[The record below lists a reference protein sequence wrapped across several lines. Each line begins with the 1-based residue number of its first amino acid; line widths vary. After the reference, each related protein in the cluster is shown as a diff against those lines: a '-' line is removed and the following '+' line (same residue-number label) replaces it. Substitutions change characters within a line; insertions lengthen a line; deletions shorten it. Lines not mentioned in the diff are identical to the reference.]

1 MNATHDPGGI
11 AAELDP
17 LPRASCHALLCGTLA
32 AGATPAEAA
41 QSAAALFPRLDEH
54 QLQSWA
60 RYEKARLEDSNLSFR
75 LAVAGDDAALQE
87 RVGTL
92 AAWAREFLSALGQA
106 GERLNALGDEARETL
121 MELDAI
127 GRGAA
132 TGEDDGES
140 EELMYAELVEHV
152 RLSAL
157 FLYRALNPPQPS
169 VAQ

>member
-1 MNATHDPGGI
+1 MNATHDPGDI
-11 AAELDP
+11 SADLDP
-17 LPRASCHALLCGTLA
+17 LPRASCHALLCGALA

-41 QSAAALFPRLDEH
+41 QSTFVLLPRLDVS
-54 QLQSWA
+54 QLQTWA
-60 RYEKARLEDSNLSFR
+60 RNEKARLEDSDLSFR
-75 LAVAGDDAALQE
+75 LAVPGDDAGLEE

-106 GERLNALGDEARETL
+106 GERLNALGGEARETL
-121 MELDAI
+121 KELDAI
-127 GRGAA
+127 GKGAA
-132 TGEDDGES
+132 TGEDDSES